1 VTRPTAPYPAEPT
14 HGQAILAELRRR
26 RDRRTIG
33 ERVYL
38 VALIVV
44 TVVCI
49 FILATNGA
57 LA

>member
-1 VTRPTAPYPAEPT
+1 
-14 HGQAILAELRRR
+14 LAELRRR